1 MDFFKNACRI
11 HTDFMVARYLMSNA
25 DGRQD
30 GAEKAHYHMEL
41 CKFYVA
47 TIRGH
52 DDPDTVRREHE
63 DDFQAVH
70 EKTQELTSYLDEVI
84 GFPITGRPDY
94 DTLKPL
100 FFERFHK
107 LAMTALT
114 HNVEVSSRAD
124 HFATEN
130 PAVARSAAP

>member
-11 HTDFMVARYLMSNA
+11 HTDFMAARYLMSNA

-41 CKFYVA
+41 CKFYVSA
-47 TIRGH
+47 ARGH
-52 DDPDTVRREHE
+52 DDPDTVRREYE

-70 EKTQELTSYLDEVI
+70 DKTQGLTSYLDREI
-84 GFPITGRPDY
+84 GFPIAGRPDY

-100 FFERFHK
+100 FFERFHE

-114 HNVEVSSRAD
+114 HNVELTGSA
-124 HFATEN
+124 
-130 PAVARSAAP
+130 PLRSPG